1 MSEVAKKHVT
11 PRDAGAPPG
20 AASAAESGAMLA
32 ICYLFVGVATVLV
45 SIPFVWL
52 VIAAFK
58 SNDDFLKY
66 PFLPSGSGFMGVA
79 WDRLTVEHFQN
90 LFKGAGTEDA
100 GMWRAVLNS
109 FFLASV
115 TAVVATLACAMG
127 GYALACLEFRGK
139 KFISWLVMAAV
150 IIPPPLL
157 IAPGFQVL
165 FQLGLLDSFAGLIL
179 PAAAPAFGVYLFRQ
193 ATLASVP
200 KELLEAARMD
210 SCGEIRAFFKIVLPL
225 VQPMVAAFLL
235 ITFLAMWNN
244 FLSPQVV
251 LQSPKMFPLSVKIA
265 QLKNVYYQDY
275 GLLMAG
281 TLVSI
286 LPVAA
291 LFLVLQKDFVAGL
304 TSGAVKG

>member
-1 MSEVAKKHVT
+1 MTRTGAKPLVSRAT
-11 PRDAGAPPG
+11 AAPPG
-20 AASAAESGAMLA
+20 APSAAESTLMLA
-32 ICYLFVGVATVLV
+32 VCYVFVGVALVLV

-66 PFLPSGSGFMGVA
+66 PFLPGGGGFLGVA
-79 WDRLTVEHFQN
+79 WDRLTVAHFSD
-90 LFKGAGTEDA
+90 LFRGTGDEDA
-100 GMWRAVLNS
+100 TIGRALLNS
-109 FFLASV
+109 VFLASV
-115 TAVVATLACAMG
+115 TAVLATLSCAMG

-157 IAPGFQVL
+157 IAPGFRVL
-165 FQLGLLDSFAGLIL
+165 FQLGLLDTFAGLIL

-225 VQPMVAAFLL
+225 VQPMIAAFLL

-251 LQSPKMFPLSVKIA
+251 LQSPKMFPLSVTIA

>member
-1 MSEVAKKHVT
+1 MTRAILKPHASRD
-11 PRDAGAPPG
+11 PRPNAPIPADALS
-20 AASAAESGAMLA
+20 ASDSRAGL
-32 ICYLFVGVATVLV
+32 ILCYLFVGLATLLV
-45 SIPFVWL
+45 SIPFIWL
-52 VIAAFK
+52 ICAAFK
-58 SNDDFLKY
+58 NSDDFLKY
-66 PFLPSGSGFMGVA
+66 PFLPRGDGFLGIA
-79 WDRLTVEHFQN
+79 WDRLTLNNFRN
-90 LFKGAGTEDA
+90 LFASAGVA
-100 GMWRAVLNS
+100 RAALVSVMLS
-109 FFLASV
+109 SV
-115 TAVVATLACAMG
+115 TAVLATLSCAMG

-139 KFISWLVMAAV
+139 RLISWLVLAAV

-157 IAPGFQVL
+157 IAPGFRVL
-165 FQLGLLDSFAGLIL
+165 FQLGLLDTFAGLIL

-200 KELLEAARMD
+200 KELLEAARID

-235 ITFLAMWNN
+235 LTFLAVWNN
-244 FLSPQVV
+244 FLTPQVV
-251 LQSPKMFPLSVKIA
+251 LQDDLKFPLSVMIA
-265 QLKNVYYQDY
+265 KLKNTYYQDY

-286 LPVAA
+286 LPVAV

>member
-1 MSEVAKKHVT
+1 MSRAVSKPHDGRG
-11 PRDAGAPPG
+11 PRNAGADAL
-20 AASAAESGAMLA
+20 AASDSRLGLLV
-32 ICYLFVGVATVLV
+32 CYLFVGIATVLV

-52 VIAAFK
+52 VCAAFK
-58 SNDDFLKY
+58 NGDDFLRY
-66 PFLPSGSGFMGVA
+66 SFLPRGDGLFGVA
-79 WDRLTVEHFQN
+79 WSRLTLDNFRH
-90 LFKGAGTEDA
+90 LFTNAGIARD
-100 GMWRAVLNS
+100 MVNS
-109 FFLASV
+109 IMLSSV
-115 TAVVATLACAMG
+115 TAVLATLSCAMG

-139 KFISWLVMAAV
+139 RFISWLVMAAV

-157 IAPGFQVL
+157 IAPGFRVL
-165 FQLGLLDSFAGLIL
+165 FQFGLLDTFAGLIL

-193 ATLASVP
+193 ATIASVP

-235 ITFLAMWNN
+235 LMFLGAWNN
-244 FLSPQVV
+244 FLTPQVV
-251 LQSPKMFPLSVKIA
+251 LQDEHKFPLSVMIA
-265 QLKNVYYQDY
+265 QLKNTYYQDY

-281 TLVSI
+281 TLISI
-286 LPVAA
+286 LPVAV